1 MIKICLYKM
10 GRSKGVIDVSEWMVE
25 TAILR
30 IAYSNEIFFGK
41 MIALG
46 VD

>member
-1 MIKICLYKM
+1 
-10 GRSKGVIDVSEWMVE
+10 MVE

-46 VD
+46 VDWPLFYMQA